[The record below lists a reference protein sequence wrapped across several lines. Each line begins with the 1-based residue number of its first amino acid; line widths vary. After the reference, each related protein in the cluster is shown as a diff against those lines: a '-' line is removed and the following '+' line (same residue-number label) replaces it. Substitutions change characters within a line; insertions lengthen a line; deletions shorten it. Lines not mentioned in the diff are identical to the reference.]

1 MNKVIRSRPYYKG
14 VTRELMSPSQRTGK
28 LRYEPGAIVE
38 ADSLDEN
45 ADRDCG
51 SGINFCS
58 TVAQALKWGPV
69 VVELTVPDGE
79 TIIDAGDKLRAK
91 RIRVEAVAYLSG
103 AYLRYAYL
111 SGANLRG
118 ADLRGA
124 NLFGADL
131 SSANLRDANLFGA
144 DLHYAYLSGANLRG
158 ADLRG
163 ANLRGADLS
172 SAIVDLN
179 TIIPLPRG
187 WVVGGSVIRRDD
199 EPIR

>member
-14 VTRELMSPSQRTGK
+14 VTHELMSPSQRTGK

-91 RIRVEAVAYLSG
+91 RIRVEAVADLS
-103 AYLRYAYL
+103 R
-111 SGANLRG
+111 

-124 NLFGADL
+124 NLRGVNLRDANLCVASLFGADL
-131 SSANLRDANLFGA
+131 SGADLRGADLSGADLRGVNLRDANLFGA
-144 DLHYAYLSGANLRG
+144 NLSGAM
-158 ADLRG
+158 
-163 ANLRGADLS
+163 
-172 SAIVDLN
+172 VDSD
-179 TIIPLPRG
+179 TIFSLPPG
-187 WVVGGSVIRRDD
+187 WEVVDGMIRRNY
-199 EPIR
+199 EPIG

>member
-91 RIRVEAVAYLSG
+91 RIRVEAVADLSR
-103 AYLRYAYL
+103 ASLF
-111 SGANLRG
+111 GANLRG
-118 ADLRGA
+118 ADLSSA
-124 NLFGADL
+124 NLFGANL
-131 SSANLRDANLFGA
+131 RGANLRDANLFGA
-144 DLHYAYLSGANLRG
+144 DL
-158 ADLRG
+158 
-163 ANLRGADLS
+163 S
-172 SAIVDLN
+172 SAIVDSN

-187 WVVGGSVIRRDD
+187 WVVGDSVIRRDD
-199 EPIR
+199 EPIG